1 MPPDIRFAATPAAVF
16 LLALLVLVHVC
27 VFADAV
33 LAQRAE
39 FKPAQGHTDGARA
52 VPQIR
57 YGTQGLPAPVVD
69 MRGAILAAVRSGRI
83 EDLRTAVELNEMKP
97 AIADTAVGDPIA
109 HWRQVSADGEG
120 REILGV
126 LGRILDAGYVTLPIG
141 RDIENNRVYVW
152 PYFAE
157 MAPGKLTPGQEAE
170 LLRIVSAE
178 MLQDMKTAGRYTFY
192 KLGIGADGTW
202 HFFLR

>member
-1 MPPDIRFAATPAAVF
+1 MPPHIRFAAAPAAVF
-16 LLALLVLVHVC
+16 LLALLGLVHVC
-27 VFADAV
+27 AFAHET

-39 FKPAQGHTDGARA
+39 RKPAPANAQNARA
-52 VPQIR
+52 GPQIR
-57 YGTQGLPAPVVD
+57 YGTEGLPAPVLE
-69 MRGAILAAVRSGRI
+69 MREAILTAVRSGSI

-109 HWRQVSADGEG
+109 YWRQVSADGEG
-120 REILGV
+120 REILAA
-126 LGRILDAGYVTLPIG
+126 LGQILEAGYVALPIG

-157 MAPGKLTPGQEAE
+157 VAPGKLTPAQETE
-170 LLRIVSAE
+170 LLAIVPAAMAE
-178 MLQDMKTAGRYTFY
+178 DMKKGGRYTFY

>member
-1 MPPDIRFAATPAAVF
+1 MPPDIRFAAMPAAVF
-16 LLALLVLVHVC
+16 LLALLGLVHVC
-27 VFADAV
+27 APAGEA
-33 LAQRAE
+33 LAQRKKAPE
-39 FKPAQGHTDGARA
+39 PAPSARTA
-52 VPQIR
+52 PEIR
-57 YGTQGLPAPVVD
+57 YGTDTLPAPVIE
-69 MRGAILAAVRSGRI
+69 MREAILAAVRSGRI

-126 LGRILDAGYVTLPIG
+126 LDQILDAGYVALPIG
-141 RDIENNRVYVW
+141 RDLENNRVYVW

-157 MAPGKLTPGQEAE
+157 MALDKLTPAQNAE
-170 LLRIVSAE
+170 LERIAPAALVEE
-178 MLQDMKTAGRYTFY
+178 MKKGGRYSYY